1 MGINEVRL
9 HLYGYKKT
17 GLLLLKFIIAVKVRE
32 QFYRTPKMTDLMK
45 KIVDQLKGYGNLFQK
60 SAKFLVFEI

>member
-1 MGINEVRL
+1 MMLDHTFMVI
-9 HLYGYKKT
+9 KK
-17 GLLLLKFIIAVKVRE
+17 LFFYVLKFIIAVEVRE